1 MDEVYAKG
9 KRCASFKC
17 MGGTGIIEHG
27 DDHVLC
33 LLCSFGVADWEPLR
47 AAMQDCEEPCVV
59 VRQRYGQLKV
69 KEGLA

>member
-1 MDEVYAKG
+1 
-9 KRCASFKC
+9 
-17 MGGTGIIEHG
+17 MGGAGIMEGG
-27 DDHVLC
+27 DDHLLC

-47 AAMQDCEEPCVV
+47 AATQDCEESCVD